1 MRLTRWQRLRSRV
14 FLFAVGLKR
23 RMTFGVR
30 VMLIDGDK
38 IFLIRHT
45 YMPGW
50 QLPGGGVEP
59 GETAEESGAR
69 EVYEEGGLKVTG
81 PMELF
86 GIYHN
91 ISPVTN
97 RDHVALYLCRQFEQA
112 AAFKKNFE
120 IAEVGWFALDALPE
134 NLSPATTARISEVFR
149 GEPRSAVWGVV

>member
-14 FLFAVGLKR
+14 FLFIVGIKR

-30 VMLIDGDK
+30 VMLIDGDN

-59 GETAEESGAR
+59 GETMEESAGR
-69 EVYEEGGLKVTG
+69 EVFEEAGLRVLA

-91 ISPVTN
+91 SSAMTN
-97 RDHVALYLCRQFEQA
+97 RDHVALFLCRDFEQA
-112 AAFKKNFE
+112 VAFRRNFE
-120 IAEVGWFALDALPE
+120 IAEAGWFALDALPAD
-134 NLSPATTARISEVFR
+134 LSPATAARVAEVFR
-149 GEPRSAVWGVV
+149 AAPRSALWGVI

>member
-1 MRLTRWQRLRSRV
+1 MLLTRWQRLRSRV

-23 RMTFGVR
+23 RITFGVR

-59 GETAEESGAR
+59 GETAEESAAR
-69 EVYEEGGLKVTG
+69 EVFEEGGLRVTG

-91 ISPVTN
+91 VSSVTN
-97 RDHVALYLCRQFEQA
+97 RDHVALYLCRDFEQA
-112 AAFKKNFE
+112 VEFRKSFE
-120 IAEVGWFALDALPE
+120 IAEAGWFALDALPE
-134 NLSPATTARISEVFR
+134 ELSPATTRRVAEVFG
-149 GEPRSAVWGVV
+149 GEPRSVVWGVV

>member
-59 GETAEESGAR
+59 GETAAESAAR
-69 EVYEEGGLKVTG
+69 EVMEEGGLRVTG
-81 PMELF
+81 PLELF

-91 ISPVTN
+91 VSAMTN
-97 RDHVALYLCRQFEQA
+97 RDHVALFLCRQFEQVHE
-112 AAFKKNFE
+112 FRKNFE
-120 IAEVGWFALDALPE
+120 IAEAGWFPIDALPE
-134 NLSPATTARISEVFR
+134 NLSPATAARVEEVF
-149 GEPRSAVWGVV
+149 GGAERSAVWGVI

>member
-30 VMLIDGDK
+30 VMLIDDNK

-59 GETAEESGAR
+59 GESAEESAAH
-69 EVYEEGGLKVTG
+69 EVFEEGGLKVTG
-81 PMELF
+81 PLELF

-91 ISPVTN
+91 VSSVTN
-97 RDHVALYLCRQFEQA
+97 RDHVALFLCRQFEQA
-112 AAFKKNFE
+112 VEFRRSFE
-120 IAEVGWFALDALPE
+120 IAEAGWFPLDALPDG
-134 NLSPATTARISEVFR
+134 LSPATTQRVAEVFG
-149 GEPRSAVWGVV
+149 GEPRSGVWGVV